1 MSFGKKL
8 HEAIFYRESDT
19 IKIAGE
25 DVPIKFGI
33 AALEEVETKYGT
45 LEAYEKELKGL
56 TWNDKGEPEEVSK
69 SVVKAAPVIDG
80 IIAMIHCGCMEKE
93 YDLSGVTDR
102 EIRGAL
108 DMNFWKLRDYVLES
122 FNKNF
127 IEPNEDEKK

>member
-25 DVPIKFGI
+25 DVPVKFGI

-56 TWNDKGEPEEVSK
+56 TGNEKGEPEIK
-69 SVVKAAPVIDG
+69 TAPVIDG
-80 IIAMIHCGCMEKE
+80 IIAMIHCGCMEKD

-108 DMNFWKLRDYVLES
+108 DMNFWELRNMVIEN

-127 IEPNEDEKK
+127 TEQDEDEKKQNRTK